1 MFKRRLLAFVA
12 GITIG
17 FPSLSTATLLSE
29 NFGNTPSSFVEKTK
43 RSNITSGQ
51 LGNKATIGLTGKTGI
66 FSQYKFPGVSFDS
79 AATEGLSA
87 ARPETK
93 SKSVGQLIAAASLRQ
108 GHYGDSQ
115 EHYGD
120 PIESTGAVSSPPPT
134 PTLPNRVQSAGP
146 TLRKLV
152 KAVANVPA
160 AGTTPSPE
168 GRVANERGFS
178 FVDVVLGAQL
188 DDAFID
194 AATDIITPTITS
206 DGVVALDF
214 MGLRDFAIMV
224 SPVTNK
230 FQLLDFKTGT
240 TLTINSSAHKNS
252 GDLSGGPQPYQPNR
266 RANPSY
272 LGDHP
277 AVKMLKALKAFVGD
291 FLLHPITLGA
301 LLLTALFWGAI
312 GLIPRWR

>member
-12 GITIG
+12 GLTIG

-29 NFGNTPSSFVEKTK
+29 NFANMPSSFVEKTK

-51 LGNKATIGLTGKTGI
+51 LDNKATTGLTGKTGI

-79 AATEGLSA
+79 AATKGLSA

-93 SKSVGQLIAAASLRQ
+93 SKSVGQLIAAASLRR
-108 GHYGDSQ
+108 GLYGDSI
-115 EHYGD
+115 G
-120 PIESTGAVSSPPPT
+120 STGAESSPPPT
-134 PTLPNRVQSAGP
+134 PTLPNRAQSTGP
-146 TLRKLV
+146 TLRKLA
-152 KAVANVPA
+152 KAVVNVPA
-160 AGTTPSPE
+160 PGTTPSPE
-168 GRVANERGFS
+168 GRVANEGGFS
-178 FVDVVLGAQL
+178 FVDVVLGTQL

-194 AATDIITPTITS
+194 AATDVITPTITP
-206 DGVVALDF
+206 DGVVALDL
-214 MGLRDFAIMV
+214 MGLRDFAFMV
-224 SPVTNK
+224 SPITNK
-230 FQLLDFKTGT
+230 IQILDFKTGT
-240 TLTINSSAHKNS
+240 TLTIDNSAHNKS
-252 GDLSGGPQPYQPNR
+252 GDLSEGLRPYRPYR
-266 RANPSY
+266 SANPSY

-301 LLLTALFWGAI
+301 LLLAAMCWGAI